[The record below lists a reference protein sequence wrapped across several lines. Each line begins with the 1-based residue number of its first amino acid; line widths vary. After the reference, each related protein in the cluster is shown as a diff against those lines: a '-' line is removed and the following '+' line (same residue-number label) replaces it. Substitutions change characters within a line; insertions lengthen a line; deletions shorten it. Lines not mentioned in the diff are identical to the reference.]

1 MAYTHATYLQNIPDG
16 DLLGVTVGSTEVVL
30 VRNGREVR
38 AYQRR
43 CLHQGA
49 DLADGIVSRG
59 FLVCAL
65 HGWRF
70 RLSDGALDMQP
81 DTCLRTY
88 AVRIDGDAVLV
99 DVDS

>member
-1 MAYTHATYLQNIPDG
+1 MAFTHATHLQNIPDG
-16 DLLGVTVGSTEVVL
+16 DVLGTTVAGVEVVF
-30 VRNGREVR
+30 VRQGREVR

-70 RLSDGALDMQP
+70 RLEDGALDMQP
-81 DTCLRTY
+81 ESCLRTY
-88 AVRIDGDAVLV
+88 AVQVQDDDEVWIDVG
-99 DVDS
+99 

>member
-1 MAYTHATYLQNIPDG
+1 MAFVHVTYLGNIPDG
-16 DLLGVTVGSTEVVL
+16 DLLGTKAGEVELVL
-30 VRNGREVR
+30 YRQGDRVR

-70 RLSDGALDMQP
+70 QLEDGALDMQP
-81 DTCLRTY
+81 DSCLRCY
-88 AVRIDGDAVLV
+88 PVRVEGDAVYV
-99 DVDS
+99 DIGD

>member
-1 MAYTHATYLQNIPDG
+1 MAYVRATYISNLAEG
-16 DLLGVTVGSTEVVL
+16 DLLGVEVEGVSLVL
-30 VRNGREVR
+30 VRQGDRVR

-59 FLVCAL
+59 HLVCAL

-70 RLSDGALDMQP
+70 RLEDGALDMQP
-81 DTCLRTY
+81 DSCLRMY
-88 AVRIDGDAVLV
+88 PVRVDDDGAVLV
-99 DVDS
+99 DLG